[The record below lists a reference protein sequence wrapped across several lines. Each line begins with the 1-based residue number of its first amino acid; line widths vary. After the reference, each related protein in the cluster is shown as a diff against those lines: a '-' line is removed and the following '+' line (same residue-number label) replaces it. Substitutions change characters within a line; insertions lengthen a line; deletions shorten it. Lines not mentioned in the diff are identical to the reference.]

1 MSRLLRATVRRDKSY
16 ALMNTLEEDNQERQ
30 VLNILECMKLILHD
44 IDPKKIPT
52 TLHKK
57 KTHANWETICIM
69 ARIASLEGHWEVAV
83 GEVDA
88 YLPVNNHAFLQ
99 DFVNKWTVLRK
110 NPNTEAMHF
119 LRLLEG
125 SKV

>member
-1 MSRLLRATVRRDKSY
+1 MSVECLFKDRLPLKMSRLLRATVRRDKSY

-57 KTHANWETICIM
+57 K
-69 ARIASLEGHWEVAV
+69 
-83 GEVDA
+83 
-88 YLPVNNHAFLQ
+88 
-99 DFVNKWTVLRK
+99 
-110 NPNTEAMHF
+110 NT
-119 LRLLEG
+119 R
-125 SKV
+125 